1 MIFHVNHRTAA
12 DVTGHVMSTLPAV
25 INQVGLEQQGAA
37 LHVDLDWLPYR
48 ANFRDAVIARRA
60 VDAQGSPLE
69 HGEIA
74 IDLAQVEPARFA
86 GELTDAL
93 RSLRGY
99 SATQLPSNSATPQ
112 RVYLDQFGPLRS
124 SVIWQFNRLFWQRLS
139 DWQLASG
146 RGSDAVPGE
155 ASDANNPQAIDDT
168 VADFWTLLRDLD
180 GRGQLPAEIFAL
192 EIGVGTGE
200 RAAAWLD
207 RFKALDE
214 QCGGAYYS
222 RLRFLLGDYAPA
234 TLEAALAAVG
244 RHAPI
249 VSVLA
254 LDALNPFKT
263 LSFLRF
269 KVLYI
274 HLTNV
279 YDNLP
284 FDEMVRRG
292 EGLYLVEVRP
302 YIGAAAMQR
311 VATEHGRTAEQ
322 LPETM
327 KRLFEGGPEAVHEDR
342 AKGVAFWRCLWG
354 ALRLEERLRALDA
367 AEDAHIPAGLSRSH
381 LEDLLSSAP
390 ADARFQLSRGAAE
403 SFANTVPLL
412 HPRGFLQ
419 VQDEFVT
426 SMDAYRQEFSGP
438 GKVDGSI
445 VSSVNGALLRA
456 VASRAGFDVH
466 FAPFRYRE
474 GSRTSVLYTTPRD

>member
-12 DVTGHVMSTLPAV
+12 DVTSYVMGTLPGV
-25 INQVGLEQQGAA
+25 IDHVGLDPQAA
-37 LHVDLDWLPYR
+37 AGLHVDLDWLPYR
-48 ANFRDAVIARRA
+48 SNFRDPVIARRA
-60 VDAQGSPLE
+60 IDAQGHPLA

-74 IDLAQVEPARFA
+74 IDLAQVDQARFEA
-86 GELTDAL
+86 QVTEAL
-93 RSLRGY
+93 RSLRAGSTNQDPAY
-99 SATQLPSNSATPQ
+99 V
-112 RVYLDQFGPLRS
+112 RLDQEFKPLRE
-124 SVIWQFNRLFWQRLS
+124 SVIWQFNRLFWQRLNE
-139 DWQLASG
+139 WQSASG
-146 RGSDAVPGE
+146 RGSEAVPGE
-155 ASDANNPQAIDDT
+155 TSDANNPQSIEDN

-180 GRGQLPAEIFAL
+180 ARGQLPAEIFAL

-207 RFKALDE
+207 RFKELDE
-214 QCGGAYYS
+214 QCGGLYYS
-222 RLRFLLGDYAPA
+222 RLRFLLGDYSPA
-234 TLEAALAAVG
+234 TLEAALAAVH

-249 VSVLA
+249 VAVLS

-269 KVLYI
+269 KILYI

-302 YIGAAAMQR
+302 YLDAAAVQR
-311 VATEHGRTAEQ
+311 LTTEHARDAEQ
-322 LPETM
+322 LTDTM
-327 KRLFEGGPEAVHEDR
+327 KRLLEGGPEAVHQDR
-342 AKGVAFWRCLWG
+342 AKGVAFWRCLWH
-354 ALRLEERLRALDA
+354 ALRLEERLRAVDP
-367 AEDAHIPAGLSRSH
+367 AESDHLPSGLSRSY
-381 LEDLLSSAP
+381 LEDLLAGAP

-419 VQDEFVT
+419 VQDVFVT
-426 SMDAYRQEFSGP
+426 AMDAYRQEFSGP

-466 FAPFRYRE
+466 FAPFRYRA

>member
-1 MIFHVNHRTAA
+1 
-12 DVTGHVMSTLPAV
+12 MSTLPAV
-25 INQVGLEQQGAA
+25 INQVGLDPQLEAA

-48 ANFRDAVIARRA
+48 ASFRDPVVVRRA
-60 VDAQGSPLE
+60 VDALGAPLE

-74 IDLAQVEPARFA
+74 IDLSQVEPARFA
-86 GELTDAL
+86 GEVTEAV
-93 RSLRGY
+93 RSLRG
-99 SATQLPSNSATPQ
+99 SAPSPQ
-112 RVYLDQFGPLRS
+112 AGRVYLDEFGPLRN
-124 SVIWQFNRLFWQRLS
+124 SVIWQFNRLFWQRLT
-139 DWQLASG
+139 DWQLAAG
-146 RGSDAVPGE
+146 RGSDAVPGD
-155 ASDANNPQAIDDT
+155 ASDANNPQSIDDT

-214 QCGGAYYS
+214 QCGGLYYG
-222 RLRFLLGDYAPA
+222 RLRFLLGDYSPA

-244 RHAPI
+244 HHAPI

-292 EGLYLVEVRP
+292 EGLYIVEARP
-302 YIGAAAMQR
+302 YIGAAAVQR
-311 VATEHGRTAEQ
+311 LATEHGRTADQ

-327 KRLFEGGPEAVHEDR
+327 KRLFEGGPEAVHPDR

-354 ALRLEERLRALDA
+354 ALRLEERLRELDV
-367 AEDAHIPAGLSRSH
+367 AEDAHIPSGLSRSH
-381 LEDLLSSAP
+381 LEDLLAGAP
-390 ADARFQLSRGAAE
+390 PDARFQLSRGAAE

-426 SMDAYRQEFSGP
+426 TMEAYRLEFSGP
-438 GKVDGSI
+438 GKIDGSI

>member
-1 MIFHVNHRTAA
+1 VIFHVNHRTAA
-12 DVTGHVMSTLPAV
+12 DVTSYVMGTLPAV
-25 INQVGLEQQGAA
+25 IDHSGLDPQAA
-37 LHVDLDWLPYR
+37 AGLHVDLDWLPYR
-48 ANFRDAVIARRA
+48 ASFRDPVIARQA
-60 VDAQGSPLE
+60 IDAQGSPLP

-74 IDLAQVEPARFA
+74 IDLAQVDTAKFEAQLR
-86 GELTDAL
+86 DAL
-93 RSLRGY
+93 RSLRGTA
-99 SATQLPSNSATPQ
+99 SVPG
-112 RVYLDQFGPLRS
+112 RVYLDEFKPLRS
-124 SVIWQFNRLFWQRLS
+124 SVIWQFNRLFWQRLN
-139 DWQLASG
+139 DWELSSG
-146 RGSDAVPGE
+146 RGSDALPGD
-155 ASDANNPQAIDDT
+155 ASDANHPQSIDDT

-214 QCGGAYYS
+214 QCGGAYYG
-222 RLRFLLGDYAPA
+222 RLKFLLGDYSSA
-234 TLEAALAAVG
+234 TLDAALAAVHH
-244 RHAPI
+244 HAPV

-292 EGLYLVEVRP
+292 EGLYIVEVRP
-302 YIGAAAMQR
+302 YVAASAVQ
-311 VATEHGRTAEQ
+311 EP

-327 KRLFEGGPEAVHEDR
+327 KRLLEGGPEAVHEDR

-354 ALRLEERLRALDA
+354 ALRLEERLRAVDP
-367 AEDAHIPAGLSRSH
+367 AESDHLPSGLSRSY
-381 LEDLLSSAP
+381 LEDLLAGAP

-438 GKVDGSI
+438 GKVDGAI
-445 VSSVNGALLRA
+445 VSSVNGAVLRA

-466 FAPFRYRE
+466 FAPFRYRA